1 MLGTNSPHHSRGLVT
16 ASRGEVR
23 DGVQVKVMSVA
34 INRDSPLEL
43 QGSLLSSDSAK
54 RPVLSMPCPTLSFSE
69 HASLV
74 SRSSG

>member
-1 MLGTNSPHHSRGLVT
+1 MLGTSSLHHSRGLVT

-43 QGSLLSSDSAK
+43 QCSLLSSDSAK

-69 HASLV
+69 RASLV
-74 SRSSG
+74 SRNSG